1 MLVNAP
7 LSADTEN
14 EVRKKSEDIDARVM
28 GDVLKAVVARM
39 KKIDRDH
46 DIPYIAGYSQNGE
59 KIYIDRHM
67 PKSAILAGKR
77 VQTDRFLIVH
87 EAVEKALLDELG
99 LHYLHAHQI
108 ALRTERAA
116 VEAEGFAWRDYNAF
130 TKKHER
136 AIDDEKLKKVPD
148 DLDLTPYRNERDFQ
162 KLQQMMA
169 AIKPEE

>member
-7 LSADTEN
+7 LLADTEM
-14 EVRKKSEDIDARVM
+14 EVHAKSEDIGTDVM
-28 GDVLKAVVARM
+28 GEVLEAVVSRV

-59 KIYIDRHM
+59 KIYIDRHL
-67 PKSAILAGKR
+67 PKSAMLGGKR
-77 VQTDRFLIVH
+77 VKTDRFIILH

-99 LHYLHAHQI
+99 LHDLHAHQI

-116 VEAEGFAWRDYNAF
+116 VEAEGFAWRDDNAF
-130 TKKHER
+130 TKGREWQ
-136 AIDDEKLKKVPD
+136 IDDEKLEKVPD

-162 KLQQMMA
+162 KLQQMIA
-169 AIKPEE
+169 AIRAEP